1 MTLQAQLVSRASKK
15 TAKHHTASTG
25 CSLACSSSDASTQS
39 TASDCAAVASD
50 SAGLSASTADA
61 NAAPNCIAQASCS
74 DPHSQGAKGSAAQ
87 AAAADKPKDTVDR
100 AVVESAAGVTIK
112 LGTLQC
118 KATCTPEVPEQP
130 CTSSTAQTASMQ
142 GAMPLQCAAV
152 VVAASCDSLPESDSQ
167 KVLAAGSDAASDQ
180 TQPDNNVY
188 EPNIDTKN
196 KGMAC
201 FDVVDRYA
209 LA

>member
-1 MTLQAQLVSRASKK
+1 MILQAQLVSKASKK

-25 CSLACSSSDASTQS
+25 CSLACSSSGTSTQS
-39 TASDCAAVASD
+39 SASDCAAVASD
-50 SAGLSASTADA
+50 STGVSASTADA
-61 NAAPNCIAQASCS
+61 NAARNCIAQATCS

-100 AVVESAAGVTIK
+100 AVLESAAGVTIK

-118 KATCTPEVPEQP
+118 KATSTPEVPEQP
-130 CTSSTAQTASMQ
+130 CTSFTAQTDGMQ

-152 VVAASCDSLPESDSQ
+152 VVAASGDSLPKSDSQ
-167 KVLAAGSDAASDQ
+167 KVFAAGSNAALDQ
-180 TQPDNNVY
+180 TQLDNKVY

-196 KGMAC
+196 EGMAC
-201 FDVVDRYA
+201 FDVVERYA